1 MSRQQRRKLERDQR
15 SKQRRIQSLQ
25 SYIHQMRLQG
35 VLPMPKPSL
44 WQRIKMKSR
53 SFVESFLLKR
63 LNG

>member
-44 WQRIKMKSR
+44 WQRIKRVFK
-53 SFVESFLLKR
+53 
-63 LNG
+63 